1 MIELIE
7 VTKSFG
13 TKLAVDRLS
22 LHVQAGELLAFL
34 GPNGAGKTTTI
45 KIICGLLHPSSGSVR
60 IAGHDVTR
68 DGRDA
73 RHLLSY
79 VPDQPYLYEKLTGR
93 EFLQFV
99 IDMYGIEPS
108 RGARRCD
115 ELVGLFEMDSYI
127 DSLTESYSH
136 GMKQRVVFAAALLRD
151 PQVLIV
157 DEPMVGLD
165 PKSARLV
172 KDLLRARTAAGAT
185 VFMSTH
191 TLDVAEQVADRIAII
206 ERGRLVSCG
215 TLAELRTSLRMDGP
229 LEELFLR
236 ITGES
241 NEALVQLGPQ
251 TSAGLVPAR
260 DARGYPK

>member
-7 VTKSFG
+7 VTKRFG
-13 TKLAVDRLS
+13 AKLAVDRLS
-22 LHVQAGELLAFL
+22 LHVRRGELLAFL

-45 KIICGLLHPSSGSVR
+45 KMICGLLSPTAGTVR
-60 IAGHDVTR
+60 IAGRDLLR

-73 RHLLSY
+73 RHMLSY

-99 IDMYGIEPS
+99 MDMYGIDPAT
-108 RGARRCD
+108 GARRTT
-115 ELVGLFEMDSYI
+115 ELIELFEMPSYI
-127 DSLTESYSH
+127 DSLTETYSH

-151 PQVLIV
+151 PQVLVV

-172 KDLLRARTAAGAT
+172 KDLLRARASAGAA

-191 TLDVAEQVADRIAII
+191 TLEVAEQVADTIAIVD
-206 ERGRLVSCG
+206 RGQLVSCG
-215 TLAELRTSLRMDGP
+215 TLAELRARMQMQGP
-229 LEELFLR
+229 LEEMFLR
-236 ITGES
+236 ITGEPS
-241 NEALVQLGPQ
+241 EA
-251 TSAGLVPAR
+251 
-260 DARGYPK
+260 